1 MIFVPV
7 SHLRQ
12 SYHNVETNPVYLVST
27 VECLWIH
34 CYATVEISYRYC
46 ADYCRATSLRWSAAN
61 IGAPHQTLAGPRP
74 TWHAYCSLLRPL
86 RGFDGLKP
94 FLLQVKQ
101 QRGSC
106 GNHAGNHRSDRA
118 VGESSSTSGGSLVN
132 SASFVVTCLARM
144 ASVTAAADLS

>member
-12 SYHNVETNPVYLVST
+12 YYHNVETNPVYLVSAI
-27 VECLWIH
+27 EC
-34 CYATVEISYRYC
+34 CGYMATPLLKFRVATAPIIV
-46 ADYCRATSLRWSAAN
+46 RATSLRWSSAN

-74 TWHAYCSLLRPL
+74 TRHAHCSLLRPL
-86 RGFDGLKP
+86 CGFDGFKP

-101 QRGSC
+101 QRDSC
-106 GNHAGNHRSDRA
+106 SNHAGNHRSDRT

-132 SASFVVTCLARM
+132 SASFVVTSLSRM
-144 ASVTAAADLS
+144 PSVTAAADLS